1 MNAVNFQLK
10 GSVVT
15 AIVLELYQFSPESFA
30 DELQSKVQQAP
41 ALFDQS
47 AVVISLEKF
56 TGNYDLINFVSL
68 VEQCRAAGMQP
79 MAFRGGDDFLADP
92 IRATGLAWLPANGSR
107 SKDRL
112 LETPTG
118 PKSTNDQEAS
128 VVIKTVVET
137 IVEEKLVHRPSKV
150 LTRPVR
156 SGQQFYA
163 EGADLIVMSQVGEG
177 AEVLADGHI
186 HVYGTLRGRAL
197 AGVKGDKSARVF
209 CQSLEAELISI
220 AGTFMLSDELRDC
233 NWKQASAALLD
244 DDKLIIEKI
253 KTVY

>member
-30 DELQSKVQQAP
+30 EELQHKVQQAP

-68 VEQCRAAGMQP
+68 VEQCRSAGMQP
-79 MAFRGGDDFLADP
+79 MAFRGGEKYLSDS
-92 IRATGLAWLPANGSR
+92 IRATGLAWLPTTGARN
-107 SKDRL
+107 KDRL
-112 LETPTG
+112 LETPNGSKQPAT
-118 PKSTNDQEAS
+118 SEVT
-128 VVIKTVVET
+128 TVFET
-137 IVEEKLVHRPSKV
+137 IVETRVEEKIVHRPSKV

-156 SGQQFYA
+156 SGQQVYA
-163 EGADLIVMSQVGEG
+163 EGADLIVMTQVSEG

-186 HVYGTLRGRAL
+186 HVYGALRGRAL

-220 AGTFMLSDELRDC
+220 AGIFMLSDELRDFS
-233 NWKQASAALLD
+233 WKQPSSATLD
-244 DDKLIIEKI
+244 NDSLIIDTI
-253 KTVY
+253 